1 MAQACP
7 NLLRHKAVMLDPDLL
22 EEFGVRVGDV
32 VRVKLLSFVPSV
44 LWLKQSHDND
54 RKLFKDLKFDMHEFC
69 LFDN

>member
-1 MAQACP
+1 
-7 NLLRHKAVMLDPDLL
+7 MLDPDLL

-54 RKLFKDLKFDMHEFC
+54 RKLFKDLKFDMHEFFY
-69 LFDN
+69 LITKFNKTWTFYRGSY